1 MSVTVW
7 DRWDYELSDQDTL
20 GKLLQQLELK
30 TGFEFRDIIIDA
42 QIVYSHFSMNTQRN
56 RLDQDE
62 LVIPFKELL
71 ISK

>member
-62 LVIPFKELL
+62 LVIAFKELL

>member
-62 LVIPFKELL
+62 LVIPLKELL

>member
-1 MSVTVW
+1 LSVTVW

-62 LVIPFKELL
+62 LVIAFKELL